1 MVLIRES
8 QTMLEINLAVE
19 TRDEKRLKELIDK
32 YRGLVKD
39 YIEKLSGKAP

>member
-1 MVLIRES
+1 
-8 QTMLEINLAVE
+8 MLEINLAVE

>member
-1 MVLIRES
+1 
-8 QTMLEINLAVE
+8 MLEINLAVE

-39 YIEKLSGKAP
+39 YIEKLSGKVS